1 MDWVFNVLWF
11 LLFAIAYIRLA
22 FNYNKLEDD
31 RDFWRKEA
39 IRLSND
45 KFKKEEQC
53 MERKEPKYKVGD
65 RVFISGSLE
74 INPIDI

>member
-31 RDFWRKEA
+31 RNFWRKEA

-45 KFKKEEQC
+45 KFKKEE
-53 MERKEPKYKVGD
+53 
-65 RVFISGSLE
+65 
-74 INPIDI
+74 